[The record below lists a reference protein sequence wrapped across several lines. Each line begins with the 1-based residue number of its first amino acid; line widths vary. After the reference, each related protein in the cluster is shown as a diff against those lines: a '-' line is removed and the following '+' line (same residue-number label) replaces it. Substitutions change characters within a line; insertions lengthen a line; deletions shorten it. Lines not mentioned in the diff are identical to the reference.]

1 MTNLFRPA
9 FVVCSLVASALSAQ
23 NGRALSLGTAPGL
36 GVTTTCV
43 LTYPASAIGRF
54 GYFLLTMP
62 QSTALPL
69 ALPGFTSRGHVRVD
83 LAQPL
88 WTSIW
93 LASANASQSFS
104 VPIPVDAVFMGF
116 AYDAQTVDVDFAARD
131 VVWSDN
137 DLELTIE
144 QGVVGQWLDLVFIPA
159 GTFLMG
165 SSGTPLDTAPYYYQA
180 KAQPVH
186 PVTFTKPFWIGRYEV
201 TQTEY
206 QAVMGSN
213 LSAFPGPQR
222 PVERVSWNEGM
233 AYCAALTVAE
243 AGQGRVPPGYQYRL
257 PTEAEWE
264 YCYRAGTTSEYWF
277 GSTIACGNAN
287 FALNDHRNSNCSI
300 AQTADVGSYPANA
313 WGLHDMAGN
322 VWEWCLDAWDF
333 TANYPSTAVVDPYV
347 TTGSERVYRGGG
359 WGNASHFCR
368 AAYRGANA
376 PFVADNVIGFRVVLA
391 PVLVP

>member
-1 MTNLFRPA
+1 MMLRTTLVLSLCSVAAVAQTNR
-9 FVVCSLVASALSAQ
+9 SLT
-23 NGRALSLGTAPGL
+23 LGTAPGL
-36 GVTTTCV
+36 GVTSTCA
-43 LTYPASAIGRF
+43 LTYPASASGRF

-62 QSTALPL
+62 EPSAQQAV
-69 ALPGFTSRGHVRVD
+69 LPGFTSRGLVRVD

-93 LASANASQSFS
+93 LASNNASQSFS

-116 AYDAQTVDVDFAARD
+116 SFDVQTADVDFAARD

-144 QGVVGQWLDLVFIPA
+144 QGVVGQGLDLVWIPA
-159 GTFLMG
+159 GAFAMG
-165 SSGTPLDTAPYYYQA
+165 SAGTPLNTAPYYHQA
-180 KAQPVH
+180 NAQPVH
-186 PVTFTKPFWIGRYEV
+186 PVTIAKPFWIGRYEV
-201 TQTEY
+201 TQTQY
-206 QAVMGSN
+206 QAVMRSN
-213 LSAFPGPQR
+213 PSAFPGPQR
-222 PVERVSWNEGM
+222 PVERVSWIGAM
-233 AYCAALTVAE
+233 AYCAALTAAE
-243 AGQGRVPPGYQYRL
+243 AAQGRVPPGYQYRL

-277 GSTIACGNAN
+277 GALIACSNAN

-300 AQTADVGSYPANA
+300 AQTANVGSYAPNA

-322 VWEWCLDAWDF
+322 VWEWCLDAWDL
-333 TANYPSTAVVDPYV
+333 TANYPSAAVVDPYI
-347 TTGSERVYRGGG
+347 TTGNDRVYRGGG
-359 WGNASHFCR
+359 WGNASRFCR

-376 PFVADNVIGFRVVLA
+376 PFVGDNVIGFRIVLG